1 MGFHISGFNILIGNE
16 AGDGGQLKD
25 MMQSDVN
32 ETIKFLNEIHELTKE
47 FSAND
52 TLDRYIYYLD
62 TLLGSRSWY
71 GIITKRPGAGSDN
84 GFKLKIKIYSAALQS
99 TVILYGAKVSKW

>member
-52 TLDRYIYYLD
+52 TLDRWIFVSIIKTHLD
-62 TLLGSRSWY
+62 LDLNYQRERLVFFSFRSRS
-71 GIITKRPGAGSDN
+71 KQCVEASNR
-84 GFKLKIKIYSAALQS
+84 KILRR
-99 TVILYGAKVSKW
+99 

>member
-16 AGDGGQLKD
+16 AGDAGQLEG

-52 TLDRYIYYLD
+52 TMDR
-62 TLLGSRSWY
+62 
-71 GIITKRPGAGSDN
+71 
-84 GFKLKIKIYSAALQS
+84 
-99 TVILYGAKVSKW
+99 

>member
-16 AGDGGQLKD
+16 AGDAGQLEG

-52 TLDRYIYYLD
+52 TLDRYLSSKVET
-62 TLLGSRSWY
+62 TLTNPLLIS
-71 GIITKRPGAGSDN
+71 T
-84 GFKLKIKIYSAALQS
+84 GFLKYPFGHLFQTEIKIQL
-99 TVILYGAKVSKW
+99 

>member
-52 TLDRYIYYLD
+52 TLDRCSGYLIISIYTHCLD
-62 TLLGSRSWY
+62 LDLDLDLDLNYQKTRRY
-71 GIITKRPGAGSDN
+71 
-84 GFKLKIKIYSAALQS
+84 F
-99 TVILYGAKVSKW
+99 

>member
-52 TLDRYIYYLD
+52 TLDRWIFISIYYQD
-62 TLLGSRSWY
+62 TSGS
-71 GIITKRPGAGSDN
+71 GSELPKDN
-84 GFKLKIKIYSAALQS
+84 GFKLYEYKYKREKKIL
-99 TVILYGAKVSKW
+99 

>member
-52 TLDRYIYYLD
+52 TLDRWIFVSIIKTHLD
-62 TLLGSRSWY
+62 LDLNLNYQR
-71 GIITKRPGAGSDN
+71 
-84 GFKLKIKIYSAALQS
+84 
-99 TVILYGAKVSKW
+99 

>member
-52 TLDRYIYYLD
+52 TLDRWIFISIIKTHLD
-62 TLLGSRSWY
+62 LDLDLNYQKTMFSNY
-71 GIITKRPGAGSDN
+71 MNMNIKE
-84 GFKLKIKIYSAALQS
+84 KKIL
-99 TVILYGAKVSKW
+99 

>member
-32 ETIKFLNEIHELTKE
+32 ETIKFLNEIHEVTKE

-52 TLDRYIYYLD
+52 TLDRWIFNYLYLY
-62 TLLGSRSWY
+62 TLLGS
-71 GIITKRPGAGSDN
+71 GSELPKDQALFLTMVSN
-84 GFKLKIKIYSAALQS
+84 LKIYIY
-99 TVILYGAKVSKW
+99 I

>member
-52 TLDRYIYYLD
+52 TLDRWIFISIIKTHLD
-62 TLLGSRSWY
+62 LDLDLDLNYQKTMLSNY
-71 GIITKRPGAGSDN
+71 MNINIKE
-84 GFKLKIKIYSAALQS
+84 KKIL
-99 TVILYGAKVSKW
+99 